1 VVFFVDPALEK
12 DPSMDRV
19 DSITLSYTMFA
30 PPAEKPTAGRSSDR
44 AGPAG

>member
-1 VVFFVDPALEK
+1 MAN
-12 DPSMDRV
+12 V

-30 PPAEKPTAGRSSDR
+30 PPAEKPAVGRSANR